1 MLKVQEELLKVANA
15 KKYYTDLSNKV
26 EELRNEKEKILLNVA
41 EEKNIQSRLIE
52 LEEFLE
58 KQELE
63 LEIESY
69 DEELVRKLIEKII
82 VYDENLKVV
91 FKSGLKV
98 QID

>member
-1 MLKVQEELLKVANA
+1 MLKVQEELLKIANA
-15 KKYYTDLSNKV
+15 KKNYTNLAKRV
-26 EELRNEKEKILLNVA
+26 EELGNEKEKILLSIA
-41 EEKNIQSRLIE
+41 EEKNEQSRLME
-52 LEEFLE
+52 LEEFLDS
-58 KQELE
+58 QQ

-69 DEELVRKLIEKII
+69 DEELVRKLIEMII

>member
-1 MLKVQEELLKVANA
+1 MCPLLWVH
-15 KKYYTDLSNKV
+15 Y
-26 EELRNEKEKILLNVA
+26 ILDN
-41 EEKNIQSRLIE
+41 Q
-52 LEEFLE
+52 
-58 KQELE
+58 E

-91 FKSGLKV
+91 FKSGLEV